1 MGRLLGRGATHG
13 ELPPLATACAPVR
26 RREGPLHAPAVLRS
40 SPWTCHDGSIRASCP
55 SSAGQRIP
63 VRGRAVMEARRWTAA
78 REGCGRCRGLGP
90 ARADHSVYVERCARE
105 LGAPPPHHAFTV
117 TAAPALRQRPGRSAA
132 GGAQD
137 VVHFAYVTACRPD
150 LALCLL
156 LGSPE
161 DAALP
166 DFPFLLAA
174 SKAGANPSRG
184 SGALH

>member
-1 MGRLLGRGATHG
+1 MASIDGRRAHG
-13 ELPPLATACAPVR
+13 
-26 RREGPLHAPAVLRS
+26 
-40 SPWTCHDGSIRASCP
+40 GSIRASCP

-117 TAAPALRQRPGRSAA
+117 TAAPALRQRSGRSAA

-166 DFPFLLAA
+166 DRRFPVHARSF
-174 SKAGANPSRG
+174 G
-184 SGALH
+184 SARVELPGIRRTESAVWLFEQVDAQVVVGFRLPITG